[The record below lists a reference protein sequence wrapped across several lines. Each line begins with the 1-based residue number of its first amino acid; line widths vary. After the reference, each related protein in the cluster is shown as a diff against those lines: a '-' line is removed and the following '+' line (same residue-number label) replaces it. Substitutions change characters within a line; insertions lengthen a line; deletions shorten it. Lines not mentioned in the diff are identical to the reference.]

1 MKIKHDQLNELRTD
15 VNAMVKICGGW
26 ANAKRIYENGNFP
39 RSEKVNDLQKRFA
52 HDMFTYTN
60 TFIGENKWY
69 DITADF
75 NESHIY
81 TAMLRI
87 VPTITRKY

>member
-1 MKIKHDQLNELRTD
+1 MKIKQDQLNELRTD

-39 RSEKVNDLQKRFA
+39 NSENVNDLQKRFA

-60 TFIGENKWY
+60 TFIGDNKWY
-69 DITADF
+69 DITTNF
-75 NESHIY
+75 NSSHIY
-81 TAMLRI
+81 TAMIRI
-87 VPTITRKY
+87 VPTVTRKY